1 MPTSNQGSPRLLT
14 REELANFIKLYRQV
28 RGWSQEQLADISGL
42 SVRTIQRVEQGAA
55 SGLDTRRA
63 MAKAFD
69 FEDIDVLNKPI
80 TIPTEEDAKAMKEKF
95 ERENVTLEAIP
106 LINGRQLAGLVET
119 NSMDLSTPG
128 FTMNREAEVEFAA
141 LVDYLRDYRDCADMY
156 GESQK
161 FEVYDAMQA
170 HIDALNKLGVSLRYA
185 VRKLVLK
192 FGKDAETKP
201 MPTSALYIVTYPLG
215 KEPKEF
221 ATPRSAR
228 IGL

>member
-63 MAKAFD
+63 IAKAFD

-106 LINGRQLAGLVET
+106 LINGRQLAGLSRLT
-119 NSMDLSTPG
+119 AWIFQHQDSP
-128 FTMNREAEVEFAA
+128 
-141 LVDYLRDYRDCADMY
+141 
-156 GESQK
+156 
-161 FEVYDAMQA
+161 
-170 HIDALNKLGVSLRYA
+170 
-185 VRKLVLK
+185 
-192 FGKDAETKP
+192 
-201 MPTSALYIVTYPLG
+201 
-215 KEPKEF
+215 
-221 ATPRSAR
+221 
-228 IGL
+228 